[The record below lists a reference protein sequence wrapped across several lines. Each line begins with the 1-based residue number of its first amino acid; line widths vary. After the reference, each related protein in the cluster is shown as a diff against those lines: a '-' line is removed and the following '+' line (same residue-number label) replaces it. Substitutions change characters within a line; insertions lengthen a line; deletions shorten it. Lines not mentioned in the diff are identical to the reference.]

1 MKRIRVLFISFIC
14 ILCAFGCGKN
24 NQQKVDWVYLA
35 PDKPQIKIEKAIDL
49 SGSYEI
55 SEYDRNGN
63 EIRTEMY
70 DKYDNVQYSSIRTYD
85 ENQNLLTEARTNN
98 KGITSYKKN
107 VYDKNGNL
115 IKEYEG
121 DDENSLYIWGE
132 YMYKKGV
139 LDKRIYYDSDGN
151 IDYIWENEYQNG
163 LLVKETKLSDS
174 GYVYRTHEYEYDADG
189 IKTKMT
195 DTLYGYG
202 SVYYYDSLERIIR
215 EELFHKDK
223 EITLVFENIYGDYGI
238 TDEYMLDA
246 DGTVTRHTKTYY
258 DEKGQLSKNVF
269 VNEKG
274 KEKVSAT
281 WEYDAYGN
289 MIHYWGERGYETTAE
304 YNEYGYPVFKH
315 EVCMDS
321 LRDAGT
327 YDITT
332 KFEYVYFE

>member
-1 MKRIRVLFISFIC
+1 MKKIKVLFISFIC
-14 ILCAFGCGKN
+14 IFCTFGCGETN
-24 NQQKVDWVYLA
+24 RQNVDWVYLT

-55 SEYDRNGN
+55 TEYDRNGN
-63 EIRTEMY
+63 EIKFEMY
-70 DKYDNVQYSSIRTYD
+70 DKYDNLQYSSISTYD
-85 ENQNLLTEARTNN
+85 DNQNLLTEARTNN
-98 KGITSYKKN
+98 NGIKSYKKN
-107 VYDKNGNL
+107 VYDKDGNL

-121 DDENSLYIWGE
+121 DDENSLYLCGE
-132 YMYKKGV
+132 YKYKKGV
-139 LDKRIYYDSDGN
+139 LERIVYYEEDGS

-163 LLVKETKLSDS
+163 LLVKETKLSNS

-189 IKTKMT
+189 RKIKMT
-195 DTLYGYG
+195 DTLYGHG
-202 SVYYYDSLERIIR
+202 SVYYYDIQGRIIR
-215 EELFHKDK
+215 EELFNEEK
-223 EITLVFENIYGDYGI
+223 EITLVFENEYGDYGI
-238 TDEYMLDA
+238 TDEYMLDG

-258 DEKGQLSKNVF
+258 DEKGQLSKTVY

-289 MIHYWGERGYETTAE
+289 MIHYWGVRGYETTAE

-332 KFEYVYFE
+332 QFEYVYFE

>member
-1 MKRIRVLFISFIC
+1 MKKIKFLFISFIC
-14 ILCAFGCGKN
+14 ILCAFGCDK
-24 NQQKVDWVYLA
+24 KTPESVDWVYLT
-35 PDKPQIKIEKAIDL
+35 PDKPQINIEKAIDL

-55 SEYDRNGN
+55 TEYDRNGN
-63 EIRTEMY
+63 EIKFEMY
-70 DKYDNVQYSSIRTYD
+70 DKYDNLQYSSISTYD
-85 ENQNLLTEARTNN
+85 DNQNLLTEARTNN
-98 KGITSYKKN
+98 NGIKSYKKN
-107 VYDKNGNL
+107 VYDKDGNL

-121 DDENSLYIWGE
+121 DDENSLYLCGE
-132 YMYKKGV
+132 YKYKKGV
-139 LDKRIYYDSDGN
+139 LERIVYYEEDGS

-163 LLVKETKLSDS
+163 LLVKETKLSNS

-189 IKTKMT
+189 RKIKMT
-195 DTLYGYG
+195 DTMYGYG
-202 SVYYYDSLERIIR
+202 SVYYYDIQGRIIR
-215 EELFHKDK
+215 EELFNEEK
-223 EITLVFENIYGDYGI
+223 EITLVFENEYGDYGI
-238 TDEYMLDA
+238 TDEYMLDG

-258 DEKGQLSKNVF
+258 DEKGQLSKTVY

-289 MIHYWGERGYETTAE
+289 MIHYWGVRGYETTAE

-332 KFEYVYFE
+332 QFEYVYFE